1 MIAVSKKIG
10 EVTFRITPFDP
21 FKQLQLFGNLQK
33 EILPAV
39 GGVLN
44 VTLGSETVADA
55 DADAAAIKAFRELS
69 ANFSGDVLLKWANL
83 LLEDDY
89 ITFEFPG
96 DEPKKL
102 TKHNRTDA
110 LPDMS
115 YILELMFHVGKVNF
129 ADPLQRWAGLSGLA
143 QKLKVKLSGN
153 SETISSKNS

>member
-1 MIAVSKKIG
+1 MPVKKQIG
-10 EVTFRITPFDP
+10 DVTFRITPFDP

-44 VTLGSETVADA
+44 VTLGSEKIADA

-69 ANFSGDVLLKWANL
+69 SNFTGDVLLKWANL

-96 DEPKKL
+96 SEPQKL
-102 TKHNRTDA
+102 TKHNRAEA

-143 QKLKVKLSGN
+143 QKLTAKMSGN
-153 SETISSKNS
+153 SEKISSKSS